1 MNEDRKRKITDLV
14 LAYILPLAAVAFFAL
29 RYGMY
34 YNTNDDMTFKAISAG
49 LYDGIPDGH
58 LIFIQYVLGYPLSR
72 LCAAFRGIDFYGCM
86 IVLINYLCITS
97 VLHRVLTLCRDTKQ
111 RLMTYIAAGSVLI
124 MVFMLDF
131 FIFQWTV
138 TASICAATAVFLY
151 YTDDSGSLPN
161 SIAVTVLFWLSFCI
175 RRMCFLMLC
184 PLFLIIL
191 LTKEK
196 TVENIRRKKPL
207 MKKHTVCICAS
218 LAVLLA
224 VTFGIEIMQYG
235 SGEWVNY
242 KEYNDYRAEITDYYG
257 FPPYET
263 NSDLYDSLGIPAE
276 TVPVLDNY
284 GLNIASEITKEDLA
298 QLAERGEELFTQ
310 TSEEETHLHKTLR
323 ILKTAMTDK
332 GMVPSLILTIAAV
345 LAALAAFRKEK
356 RLLFSTLTMIA
367 VCVVLSLYLCW
378 QGRYPYRVAKGFML
392 VLFAMMCAF
401 LLSEKHELSMPEGF
415 KKPALAVLLAMT
427 AMTGWVTF
435 KEIIAYRNQDWH
447 ADMWNRYVAEHQ
459 ENNYVFEIN
468 VESSYRFVPVMDY
481 DLQNAYV
488 VGGWLTKSPFRERQ
502 LAHSGASSYKE
513 LLVDYDNTYLL
524 TNSPTTYLEDYLR
537 AVGYPCTT
545 EITEVLFDP
554 NIPYATVNVVKFI
567 RTDE

>member
-1 MNEDRKRKITDLV
+1 MNEDRRRKTIDLV

-72 LCAAFRGIDFYGCM
+72 LCAAFRGIDFYGCL
-86 IVLINYLCITS
+86 ITLINYLCITS
-97 VLHRVLTLCRDTKQ
+97 VLYRVLSLCKDAKQ
-111 RLMTYIAAGSVLI
+111 KVLTYVAAGCVLI

-138 TASICAATAVFLY
+138 TASVCAGTAVFLY
-151 YTDDSGSLPN
+151 YTDAKGSFLN
-161 SIAVTVLFWLSFCI
+161 SLAVTVLFWLCFCI

-191 LTKEK
+191 LTKERTLEK
-196 TVENIRRKKPL
+196 LRSHGPL
-207 MKKHTVCICAS
+207 MKKHTIGICAS

-224 VTFGIEIMQYG
+224 LTFGIEAMQYG
-235 SGEWVNY
+235 SEEWVDY
-242 KEYNDYRAEITDYYG
+242 KEYNDYRAEIMDYYG
-257 FPPYET
+257 FPEYET
-263 NSDLYDSLGIPAE
+263 NRDLYDRLGIPAE
-276 TVPVLDNY
+276 AVPVLDNY

-298 QLAERGEELFTQ
+298 LLAERGEQLFTQ
-310 TSEEETHLHKTLR
+310 TTEEETHLHKTLR

-332 GMVPSLILTIAAV
+332 GMVPTLILTAAAL
-345 LAALAAFRKEK
+345 LAALAAFKKDR
-356 RLLFSTLTMIA
+356 RLLFSVLSMTA
-367 VCVVLSLYLCW
+367 VCIVLSLYLCW

-392 VLFAMMCAF
+392 VLFAMLCAF
-401 LLSEKHELSMPEGF
+401 LLTEEHDLSMPENL
-415 KKPALAVLLAMT
+415 KKPVLAVVLAMT

-447 ADMWNRYVAEHQ
+447 ADMWNRYVAERP

-513 LLVDYDNTYLL
+513 LLVDFDNTYLL

-537 AVGYPCTT
+537 AAGYPCRT

>member
-1 MNEDRKRKITDLV
+1 MKDRTKTADLI

-72 LCAAFRGIDFYGCM
+72 LCAAFSRIDFYGCL

-97 VLHRVLTLCRDTKQ
+97 VLYRVLSLCRDKKQ
-111 RLMTYIAAGSVLI
+111 KLITYIAAGCILI
-124 MVFMLDF
+124 MVCMLDF

-138 TASICAATAVFLY
+138 TASVCAAAAVFLY
-151 YTDDSGSLPN
+151 YTDDRGSVLN
-161 SIAVTVLFWLSFCI
+161 SIAVTVLFWLCFCI

-191 LTKEK
+191 LTKERSIEK
-196 TVENIRRKKPL
+196 IRSHEPL
-207 MKKHTVCICAS
+207 MKKHTACICAS

-224 VTFGIEIMQYG
+224 VTFGIEIMQYR
-235 SGEWVNY
+235 SEEWVNY

-284 GLNIASEITKEDLA
+284 GLNIASEITKDDLA
-298 QLAERGEELFTQ
+298 LLAERGEELFTQ
-310 TSEEETHLHKTLR
+310 TSEEETHLHKTFR

-332 GMVPSLILTIAAV
+332 GMVPSLILTCI
-345 LAALAAFRKEK
+345 AALAAFAVFRKDR
-356 RLLFSTLTMIA
+356 RLRISILMMIG
-367 VCVVLSLYLCW
+367 VCVILSLYLCW
-378 QGRYPYRVAKGFML
+378 QGRYPYRVAKGFMM
-392 VLFAMMCAF
+392 VFFAMMCAF
-401 LLSEKHELSMPEGF
+401 LLIEKHDLSLKDNV
-415 KKPALAVLLAMT
+415 KKISLAALMVMT

-435 KEIIAYRNQDWH
+435 REIIAYRNQDWH
-447 ADMWNRYVAEHQ
+447 ADMWNRYVAEHP

-468 VESSYRFVPVMDY
+468 VESSYRFTPLMDY
-481 DLQNAYV
+481 DLQNAFV

-513 LLVDYDNTYLL
+513 LLVDFDNTYLL

-537 AVGYPCTT
+537 AAGYPCTT
-545 EITEVLFDP
+545 EITEVLYDP

-567 RTDE
+567 RADE